1 MRIVH
6 IILTSSFAGSE
17 RHVIE
22 LANAQAAEHDV
33 TLILRRASARSR
45 AGAYAHRVAPEV
57 KLILVGDWF
66 ARWHARKLLRE
77 LKPDVA
83 HAHLSGACRALHG
96 LQGLCLR
103 IATLHINYKPQQ
115 HAALDALVAI
125 APWQMDAIPL
135 PLRDH
140 TTQIDN
146 WTLPHPTAQD
156 ARHRLRALHG
166 IASDAWVIGAIGR
179 VEHNKGFD
187 LLIEAFQ
194 QANLS
199 NVYLVVI
206 GQGSQLDKLRRKRVK
221 NVLLPGFADRPEE
234 WLATFDCFVSAAR
247 DEPFG
252 LVMLEAMQA
261 GLPIL
266 ASASQGARHLADVI
280 GTPLLPIADVNALAT
295 KLSEWA
301 TARPARRTYPMQR
314 FSIESKLSEIEAV
327 YRRELLR
334 LADK

>member
-17 RHVIE
+17 RHAIE

-33 TLILRRASARSR
+33 TLILRRAAARSR
-45 AGAYAHRVAPEV
+45 AGSYAHRVAPEV

-96 LQGLCLR
+96 LNGLCLR
-103 IATLHINYKPQQ
+103 LATLHINYKPQQ
-115 HAALDALVAI
+115 HAVLDALVAI

-146 WTLPHPTAQD
+146 WTLPNPAAQD
-156 ARHRLRALHG
+156 ARQRLRALHS

-194 QANLS
+194 QANLP
-199 NVYLVVI
+199 NAHLVII
-206 GQGSQLDKLRRKRVK
+206 GQGSQLDKLRRKMIK

-280 GTPLLPIADVNALAT
+280 ATPLLPIGDVNALAAR
-295 KLSEWA
+295 LSEWA
-301 TARPARRTYPMQR
+301 ATRPARRSYPMQR
-314 FSIESKLSEIEAV
+314 FSIESKLGEIEAV
-327 YRRELLR
+327 YRRELAR
-334 LADK
+334 LANE